1 MAKAN
6 KAQRAADLK
15 ARFARIRA
23 AIQVTDQ
30 LTADYF
36 DRRAE
41 EIETFN
47 EDLSLITTQPESA
60 NAAN

>member
-1 MAKAN
+1 MAKAS

-30 LTADYF
+30 LTSDYF

-47 EDLSLITTQPESA
+47 EDLALITTQPEQA
-60 NAAN
+60 QATN